1 MRENIPNQITLGP
14 TLAIGFLN
22 ALVNLFNFEVAG
34 SPSLTCGFRDLKYD
48 SVVCMLSE
56 FYQYMS
62 RDVERLNNFS
72 VLPQS

>member
-48 SVVCMLSE
+48 SVVCML
-56 FYQYMS
+56 
-62 RDVERLNNFS
+62 
-72 VLPQS
+72 